1 MSLTAGCVTAVVI
14 LVRQL
19 LRRAPKRY
27 SYLLWL
33 VVAFRLVCPFSFNS
47 DISIFNLKMFGFADL
62 MQYQYTVTENAG
74 NTDGIN
80 DGDVANM
87 PVEAHGKNQRYW
99 GAGYAQGT
107 TGLAYDT
114 KGQEAADMP
123 VSSDGASVSVDSV
136 GAYVSAGSA
145 GAGATN
151 GGWAKIIT
159 FVWLSGGAVMLVY
172 GIISYVI
179 LDGKLKKALK
189 IEDNVYRSNR
199 IDTPFVMGLVHPRI
213 YVPCFLDNTSL
224 GYVIEHE
231 RCHILR
237 HDYIVKAAAFGLLC
251 VHWFNPLIWAAFIL
265 MGKDMEMSCDELVLK
280 RLNSQGADEAAKNQ
294 KDYSYALLCC
304 ASAGRFPAP
313 GPLCFGDISVK
324 GRIKNVLNYRKPK
337 RVMTAVTVILC
348 MLVLAACSA
357 NPKTTAAN
365 DSIANDSTISD
376 NNANDNSANNSTTN
390 NSTTNDNSTNNS
402 STNNSSTN
410 NSTTNNS
417 TTNNSIANDNTA
429 NPENTTG
436 NPTTQPEN
444 QTDTET
450 SHSEE
455 LKESVFNACVKYH
468 MDPQEVWELIDA
480 SEKTGDKVSI
490 FTQCKIYGHDE
501 LDEWREKMAAYYG
514 DDWEAMYSGVA
525 RSPVYQIPV
534 DDATLEVGYGYRQK
548 TNGTIEFHAEDD
560 FAVAKGSEVHAVA
573 DGTVQVAGWDD
584 YNGLTVVI
592 SQNDGYTT
600 HYCHL
605 GSAYVNVGDTVAT
618 GDVIALSGQSGNA
631 TEAMLSFA
639 VSYYDEET
647 GMNFVEPVYTESPYV
662 LLDIDYTENEDG
674 TYTYD
679 GNVYKY
685 KVHVPGKSGEN
696 RVTLIILTNDTAT
709 EFEFVEGGLASA
721 ELSTGVP
728 EYVLL
733 GWY

>member
-74 NTDGIN
+74 NTAGIN
-80 DGDVANM
+80 DGGAANM
-87 PVEAHGKNQRYW
+87 PVGAHGKNQRDW

-107 TGLAYDT
+107 NGLAYDT
-114 KGQEAADMP
+114 EGQEAADMS
-123 VSSDGASVSVDSV
+123 VSSDSV
-136 GAYVSAGSA
+136 GSYVSAGSA

-151 GGWAKIIT
+151 GGWLMIIT
-159 FVWLSGGAVMLVY
+159 FVWLSGAAVMLVY
-172 GIISYVI
+172 GIISYAI
-179 LDGKLKKALK
+179 LNGKLKKALK

-199 IDTPFVMGLVHPRI
+199 IDTPFVMGLMHPRI

-265 MGKDMEMSCDELVLK
+265 MGRDMEMSCDELVLK
-280 RLNSQGADEAAKNQ
+280 RLNSQGADEAVKNQ

-337 RVMTAVTVILC
+337 RVMTAVAVILC

-365 DSIANDSTISD
+365 DST
-376 NNANDNSANNSTTN
+376 ANN
-390 NSTTNDNSTNNS
+390 
-402 STNNSSTN
+402 
-410 NSTTNNS
+410 
-417 TTNNSIANDNTA
+417 NTA

-436 NPTTQPEN
+436 EPATQPEK
-444 QTDTET
+444 QTDTEA
-450 SHSEE
+450 SHTED

-514 DDWEAMYSGVA
+514 DDWEVMYSGIA

-534 DDATLEVGYGYRQK
+534 ADATLEVGYGYRQK
-548 TNGTIEFHAEDD
+548 NDGTIVFHAEDD
-560 FAVAKGSEVHAVA
+560 FAVAEGSEVHAVA

-605 GSAYVNVGDTVAT
+605 GSAYVNVGDTVAA

-647 GMNFVEPVYTESPYV
+647 GMNFVEPVYTERPYV
-662 LLDIDYTENEDG
+662 LRDIDYTENEDG

>member
-62 MQYQYTVTENAG
+62 MQYQYTVTENTDNTADIGGAG
-74 NTDGIN
+74 A
-80 DGDVANM
+80 ANM
-87 PVEAHGKNQRYW
+87 PVGAHSKNQRYW
-99 GAGYAQGT
+99 GAGYAHGT
-107 TGLAYDT
+107 TGIAYDNA
-114 KGQEAADMP
+114 KGQGAADM
-123 VSSDGASVSVDSV
+123 SASVDNM
-136 GAYVSAGSA
+136 GAHVSADGA

-151 GGWAKIIT
+151 VGWTEVIT
-159 FVWLSGGAVMLVY
+159 FIWLSGVAVMLVY
-172 GIISYVI
+172 GIISYAI
-179 LDGKLKKALK
+179 LDRKLKKALK

-199 IDTPFVMGLVHPRI
+199 IDTPFVMGFVHPRI

-231 RCHILR
+231 RCHISR
-237 HDYIVKAAAFGLLC
+237 RDYIVKAAAFLLLC

-280 RLNSQGADEAAKNQ
+280 KLNSQGADEVIKNQ

-324 GRIKNVLNYRKPK
+324 GRIKNVLDYRKPR
-337 RVMTAVTVILC
+337 RVMTAAAVILC

-357 NPKTTAAN
+357 NPKATAAN
-365 DSIANDSTISD
+365 DDTANDSTISD
-376 NNANDNSANNSTTN
+376 NTANDNTTNNTTRN
-390 NSTTNDNSTNNS
+390 NSTTNDNSTNNNT
-402 STNNSSTN
+402 TNNSTTNNNTTN

-417 TTNNSIANDNTA
+417 TTNNSTANNNTA

-436 NPTTQPEN
+436 NPATQPEK
-444 QTDTET
+444 QPDTET
-450 SHSEE
+450 SHTED

-490 FTQCKIYGHDE
+490 FTQCKMYGHEE

-514 DDWEAMYSGVA
+514 EDWEDMYSGVA

-534 DDATLEVGYGYRQK
+534 ADATLEVGYGYRQK
-548 TNGTIEFHAEDD
+548 NDGTIEFHAEDD
-560 FAVAKGSEVHAVA
+560 FAVAEGSEVHAVA

-605 GSAYVNVGDTVAT
+605 GSAYVNVGDTVAA

-696 RVTLIILTNDTAT
+696 KVTLIILTNDTVT

>member
-47 DISIFNLKMFGFADL
+47 DISIFNLKMFGVADL
-62 MQYQYTVTENAG
+62 MQYQYTVTENTG
-74 NTDGIN
+74 NTADIG
-80 DGDVANM
+80 GAGAANM
-87 PVEAHGKNQRYW
+87 PVGAHSKNQRYW
-99 GAGYAQGT
+99 GAGYAHGT
-107 TGLAYDT
+107 TGIAYDNA
-114 KGQEAADMP
+114 KGQGAADM
-123 VSSDGASVSVDSV
+123 SASADNMGAH
-136 GAYVSAGSA
+136 VSADGA

-151 GGWAKIIT
+151 VGWTEIPT
-159 FVWLSGGAVMLVY
+159 FIWLSGVAVMLVY

-179 LDGKLKKALK
+179 LDRKLKKALK

-199 IDTPFVMGLVHPRI
+199 IDTPFVMGFVHPRI

-231 RCHILR
+231 RCHISR
-237 HDYIVKAAAFGLLC
+237 RDYIVKAAAFLLLC

-265 MGKDMEMSCDELVLK
+265 MGKDMEMSCDELVLNK
-280 RLNSQGADEAAKNQ
+280 LNSQGADEVIKNQ

-324 GRIKNVLNYRKPK
+324 GRIKNVLNYRKPR
-337 RVMTAVTVILC
+337 RVMTAAAVILC

-365 DSIANDSTISD
+365 
-376 NNANDNSANNSTTN
+376 NSTA
-390 NSTTNDNSTNNS
+390 S
-402 STNNSSTN
+402 
-410 NSTTNNS
+410 
-417 TTNNSIANDNTA
+417 
-429 NPENTTG
+429 PENMTG
-436 NPTTQPEN
+436 EPATESEEQP
-444 QTDTET
+444 DTET
-450 SHSEE
+450 SHTED

-480 SEKTGDKVSI
+480 SEETGDKVSI
-490 FTQCKIYGHDE
+490 FTQCKMYGHEE
-501 LDEWREKMAAYYG
+501 LDEWREKMEAYYG
-514 DDWEAMYSGVA
+514 EDWESMYSGVA
-525 RSPVYQIPV
+525 QVPVYQIPV
-534 DDATLEVGYGYRQK
+534 ADATLEVGYGYRQK
-548 TNGTIEFHAEDD
+548 TDGTIEFHAEDD
-560 FAVAKGSEVHAVA
+560 FAVAEGSEVHAVA

-605 GSAYVNVGDTVAT
+605 GSTYVNVGDTVAA

-662 LLDIDYTENEDG
+662 LLDIDYTENENG

-696 RVTLIILTNDTAT
+696 RVTFIILTNDTAT